1 MELKKSP
8 KCNLENKRG
17 LFLEIGL
24 LIALGLVFMAFEY
37 KQDLE
42 LVEEIEYTEIA
53 EVDDIIP
60 ISIQQKEKPKQLVK
74 PKILELTIIDLVDDE
89 IEDDDLIIID
99 AEANE
104 DDVVEIKEIPD
115 EIEEADDDDIVFV
128 VAEFMPIFNPE
139 KNKTYEEGKRD
150 LFVWMS
156 KKVRYPSIAQE
167 NDIQGRVFFRFM
179 VDKKGRVSNVQIVRG
194 VDPSLDKETIRVV
207 SKLKNFKPA
216 YQRQKAVNVWFSG
229 YLNFRLQ

>member
-24 LIALGLVFMAFEY
+24 FIALGMVFMAFEY

-60 ISIQQKEKPKQLVK
+60 ISIQQKEKPQKLIK

-104 DDVVEIKEIPD
+104 DDIVEIKEIAD
-115 EIEEADDDDIVFV
+115 EIEEEDDDDIVFV

-139 KNKTYEEGKRD
+139 KNKTYEEGKKD

-194 VDPSLDKETIRVV
+194 VDPSLDKETLRVV

-216 YQRQKAVNVWFSG
+216 YQRQKPVNVWFSG